1 MKKIFLLLNG
11 LLPIF
16 AFGQWTFQKVD
27 NGFDEPYKIA
37 YTAENNNAI
46 LKLEPEE
53 FQVELPKIY
62 TKQVGMH
69 YFETDYRNSI
79 KGGETIDLTTGTLR
93 NLGRVFSGEKM
104 VIVGQTIIETN
115 GLSKKYYMMFDR
127 WKKVFC
133 EQDQIKFTI
142 PDSIQ
147 TFDLQNQKAIDSLIE
162 IAKTYSEQCATVP
175 QLYETQTRISFY
187 LSGGYHCDDEI
198 PVDISF
204 MVAGQFV
211 KFSVKASKSKDS
223 KTVFLV
229 SNLLTSEMMDAFLK
243 ASSVKL
249 RMNESYCEDEY
260 YEFKMTSS
268 KAAID
273 FLSKP

>member
-1 MKKIFLLLNG
+1 
-11 LLPIF
+11 
-16 AFGQWTFQKVD
+16 
-27 NGFDEPYKIA
+27 
-37 YTAENNNAI
+37 
-46 LKLEPEE
+46 
-53 FQVELPKIY
+53 
-62 TKQVGMH
+62 
-69 YFETDYRNSI
+69 
-79 KGGETIDLTTGTLR
+79 
-93 NLGRVFSGEKM
+93 
-104 VIVGQTIIETN
+104 
-115 GLSKKYYMMFDR
+115 MMFDR

-133 EQDQIKFTI
+133 EQDQIKLTI

-147 TFDLQNQKAIDSLIE
+147 TFDLQNQKEIDSLIE
-162 IAKTYSEQCATVP
+162 IAKTYSEQCATVS

-229 SNLLTSEMMDAFLK
+229 SNLLSSEMMDAFLK

-260 YEFKMTSS
+260 YEFKMTAC
-268 KAAID
+268 KAALD
-273 FLSKP
+273 FLLKP

>member
-1 MKKIFLLLNG
+1 MKKILLLLNG

-37 YTAENNNAI
+37 YTAQNNNAI
-46 LKLEPEE
+46 LKLEPVD

-62 TKQVGMH
+62 PKQAGMH
-69 YFETDYRNSI
+69 YFETDYRQSI
-79 KGGETIDLTTGTLR
+79 TGGETIDLTTGALR
-93 NLGRVFSGEKM
+93 NVGRVFSGEKL
-104 VIVGQTIIETN
+104 VIAGQTTIVTN

-133 EQDQIKFTI
+133 EQDQIKLTI

-147 TFDLQNQKAIDSLIE
+147 TFDLQNQKEIDSLIE
-162 IAKTYSEQCATVP
+162 IAKTYSEQCATVS

-229 SNLLTSEMMDAFLK
+229 SNLLSSEMIDAFLK
-243 ASSVKL
+243 SSSVKL

-260 YEFKMTSS
+260 YEFKMTAC
-268 KAAID
+268 KAALD
-273 FLSKP
+273 FLLKP

>member
-1 MKKIFLLLNG
+1 MKKIFFLLNG

-37 YTAENNNAI
+37 YTAQNNNAI
-46 LKLEPEE
+46 LKLEPVD

-62 TKQVGMH
+62 PKQAGMH
-69 YFETDYRNSI
+69 YFETDYRQSI
-79 KGGETIDLTTGTLR
+79 TGGETIDLTTGALR
-93 NLGRVFSGEKM
+93 NVGRVFSGEKL
-104 VIVGQTIIETN
+104 VIAGQTTIVTN

-133 EQDQIKFTI
+133 EQDQIKLTI

-147 TFDLQNQKAIDSLIE
+147 TFDLQNQKEIDSLIE
-162 IAKTYSEQCATVP
+162 IAKTYSEQCATVS

-229 SNLLTSEMMDAFLK
+229 SNLLSSEMMDAFLK

-260 YEFKMTSS
+260 YEFKMTAC
-268 KAAID
+268 KAALD
-273 FLSKP
+273 FLLKP